1 MARRNHRIGNSKL
14 LQKAAVPAL
23 AVILFFAVCLSSA
36 ATAKLTAVIFL
47 AAAFIG
53 GFLGFKQLRER
64 FTLPMAAL
72 GLFVLMGGISTFY
85 AVSGKFA
92 LAEFLKLLFSF
103 SLAVFMLAAAPGRD
117 AAPGRRIASVLEC
130 FTAIAGLVSI
140 DMISTRLFSGAV
152 TGLLSLFSSDYS
164 TDFTG
169 LEVGTRITSIFQ
181 NPNVFASVVGLGVI
195 LSLALVLSS
204 ETKRER
210 SGHVICLYCN
220 ALSFLLVFSMGA
232 IAFIAAAFLLY
243 LLLELPARRASLF
256 VLMVETLLLTVVSTA
271 LISVTSFE
279 EWSGLQIIPIL
290 CAVVGAA
297 ALWAADR
304 FVGQA
309 LGEKLAS
316 HGKLLAGMISGVL
329 AAVVVFALL
338 AYNLTGPATMATDA
352 RLRRS
357 VYPAPGE
364 YTIHAQIDGHATV
377 MVLTQNEHDTMMHTE
392 TLLYSGKV
400 DGATFT
406 VPEDSMVLHLVF
418 ASYMDTTLESVELVG
433 PETVSV
439 PLGYKLLPSFIA
451 NRLQGLF
458 ANENAIQRA
467 VFFEDGMKLFRLN
480 PVFGRGLGSYENG
493 IKSVQSFF
501 YETKYTHNHYI
512 QTLTE
517 TGIVGLVTFVI
528 MLGTA
533 AAAVWFDR
541 RKKDACHPLTPA
553 LGAALL
559 FMAGHAA
566 TEVIFSFY
574 AYLPMAF
581 SVIALIALCCGQSIP
596 LPEKL
601 GENIKKWSV
610 IGCAALAAVF
620 AVFLFGNISANMT
633 VKSARTMDNLEKA
646 AASDQ
651 FEYADHMLAYV
662 LNAEKFRDDAHIQDT
677 AAEYAKELAELDSN
691 SIPIYLSAYYFGY
704 GQVED
709 ALLMIEK
716 HLRYSASDPKA
727 WEDAM
732 KILQM
737 NFRYIGTPEYDNG
750 VRRIVA
756 FYNEWNE
763 NNIGTITLSD
773 TAQGFLKGYGLGK
786 DN

>member
-1 MARRNHRIGNSKL
+1 MARRNHRIGNSAL
-14 LQKAAVPAL
+14 LQKAAVPTL

-53 GFLGFKQLRER
+53 GILCFKQLRER

-92 LAEFLKLLFSF
+92 LTEFLKLLFSF
-103 SLAVFMLAAAPGRD
+103 SLAVFLLAVAPGKD
-117 AAPGRRIASVLEC
+117 ATPGRRIASVLES

-164 TDFTG
+164 MEYTG

-181 NPNVFASVVGLGVI
+181 NPNVFASVAGLGVI

-210 SGHVICLYCN
+210 AGHVICLYCN

-232 IAFIAAAFLLY
+232 VAFIAAAFLLY
-243 LLLELPARRASLF
+243 LVLELPARRAHLF
-256 VLMVETLLLTVVSTA
+256 ILMVETLLLTVASAA
-271 LISVTSFE
+271 LISVTSFD

-290 CAVVGAA
+290 CTLVGAA
-297 ALWAADR
+297 ALWAVDR

-309 LGEKLAS
+309 VSEKMVNR
-316 HGKLLAGMISGVL
+316 GKLLVGMISAVL

-338 AYNLTGPATMATDA
+338 AYNLTGPATMAEGG

-357 VYPAPGE
+357 VYPAAGE
-364 YTIHAQIDGHATV
+364 YTVNAEFDGNMAV
-377 MVLTQNEHDTMMHTE
+377 MILTQNKHDTMMHTE
-392 TLLYSGKV
+392 TTLYHGPL
-400 DGATFT
+400 AEAAFT
-406 VPEDSMVLHLVF
+406 VPEDSMVVHVVF
-418 ASYMDTTLESVELVG
+418 AAYGDSTLESVELVG

-467 VFFEDGMKLFRLN
+467 VFFEDGMKLFAMN

-512 QTLTE
+512 QTLAE
-517 TGIVGLVTFVI
+517 TGVVGLVTFII

-596 LPEKL
+596 VPEKAAA
-601 GENIKKWSV
+601 NIKKWSL
-610 IGCAALAAVF
+610 IGCAALAAVY
-620 AVFLFGNISANMT
+620 AVFLFGNVSANMT

-646 AASDQ
+646 AEADK

-662 LNAEKFRDDAHIQDT
+662 LNAEKFRDDTHIQET
-677 AAEYAKELAELDSN
+677 AAEYAKELSKLDSN
-691 SIPIYLSAYYFGY
+691 SIPIYLAAYYFGY

-709 ALLMIEK
+709 AMLMIEK
-716 HLRYSASDPKA
+716 HLAYSASDPKA

-763 NNIGTITLSD
+763 NNIGTITLSES
-773 TAQGFLKGYGLGK
+773 AQGFLKGYGLGK